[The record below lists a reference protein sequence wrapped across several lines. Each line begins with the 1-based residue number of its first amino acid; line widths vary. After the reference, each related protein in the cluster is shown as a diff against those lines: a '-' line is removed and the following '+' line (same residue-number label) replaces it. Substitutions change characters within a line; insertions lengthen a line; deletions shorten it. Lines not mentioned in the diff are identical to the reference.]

1 LTAGRDDGIVVV
13 MPGPPLT
20 TDEYFRTPETM
31 LPQELVW
38 GIVRDAP
45 APTPGHQSAVGGL
58 FFALT
63 DHVRKHGAGQVWA
76 SPIDVVLDRDRH
88 LVVQPDLILVSPSR
102 IGIVTD
108 RVWGAPDLVIEV
120 LSPRPR
126 IGTLDE
132 RIAWFAQYGVREC
145 WLVHQDRR
153 TLEILEFSSG
163 MVVDRR
169 MCLRDERLRSNV
181 LPGFSPTPAAI
192 FGA

>member
-1 LTAGRDDGIVVV
+1 MTAGRDDGIVVV

-169 MCLRDERLRSNV
+169 MCQRDERLRSNV